1 VTAFDEL
8 ILEQSIRR
16 RVGVPS
22 SVVRVDR
29 DSRLPRAAF
38 RDVAEAVG
46 GGPFQLVAV
55 SDGVPGHFSLRGGA
69 TRTVVFHQ
77 RQVEVC
83 AQLHE
88 LTTEQ
93 RFDATLLGDVFEGT
107 MLRLVA
113 EFLLQGGRGDQA
125 LSTLARS
132 RRVQGGVAG
141 HGWAPA
147 GRAAVRPAPGD
158 GRRRRIRRRPGPSG
172 GSATPWRGSGCGRRE
187 AGDHARGQRGNK

>member
-16 RVGVPS
+16 RVGVPG

-29 DSRLPRAAF
+29 DSRLPLAAF
-38 RDVAEAVG
+38 RAVAESAG

-55 SDGVPGHFSLRGGA
+55 SDGVPGHFSLRGGGS
-69 TRTVVFHQ
+69 RTVVFHQ

-83 AQLHE
+83 AQLYG

-93 RFDATLLGDVFEGT
+93 RFDASLLGNVFEGA

-113 EFLLQGGRGDQA
+113 EFLLQGGHGDQA
-125 LSTLARS
+125 LSTLA
-132 RRVQGGVAG
+132 
-141 HGWAPA
+141 
-147 GRAAVRPAPGD
+147 
-158 GRRRRIRRRPGPSG
+158 
-172 GSATPWRGSGCGRRE
+172 
-187 AGDHARGQRGNK
+187 